1 VDDDTKKGK
10 CQGGGEKEGKG
21 GTGKLDG
28 LRRGLGPLAERGA
41 QWAAVDAES
50 PFC

>member
-1 VDDDTKKGK
+1 MILKKASARV
-10 CQGGGEKEGKG
+10 GERRRERG

>member
-1 VDDDTKKGK
+1 MILKKASAGV
-10 CQGGGEKEGKG
+10 GGEKEGKG